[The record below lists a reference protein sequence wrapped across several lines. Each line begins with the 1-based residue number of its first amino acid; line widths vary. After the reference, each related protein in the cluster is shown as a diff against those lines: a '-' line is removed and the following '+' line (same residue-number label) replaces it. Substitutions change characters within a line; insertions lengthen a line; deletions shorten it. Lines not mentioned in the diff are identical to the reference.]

1 MRRAT
6 AAAAVAAAVLLLV
19 PARADAHAE
28 LVETV
33 PAAGE
38 QLDAAPDELRLSF
51 TESVEVA
58 DDAIEVYAAD
68 GDVLETEAPSHPGG
82 DGSEVT
88 VPLPDLEDGGYVVSW
103 RVTSSDSHPI
113 SGAFTFSVGDVS
125 PAEAEA
131 LRDDLVA
138 GSGGDRAL
146 GVVYGVA
153 RFAAFAGIVL
163 LVGGAAFV
171 LGLWPGG
178 ATDRRT
184 RRLVAA
190 GWWVTVA
197 ATVASIGL
205 QGAYE
210 ADLGLADAL
219 DPSVFGHALGAR
231 TGRTWGIRLLVLAAL
246 AVLYLV
252 ARPRTRLRTRPEG
265 AGGDGLA
272 APAPARFGD
281 EATFLAAV
289 LGLGVLVTVSA
300 AGHAAAGDMVPLAM
314 VTDVV
319 HLIGVCVWLGGLAVL
334 AAVLLRPDA
343 GGIDRSELD
352 GVVGRFSTVAFASV
366 VAIVVSGVVQGWRQ
380 LDTLDELVDTPYG
393 RLLLIKVA
401 LVALMVV
408 GAFFSR
414 VWVRRRFAARSAGGA
429 AAAGG
434 GVAAGGGDGGG
445 EPGDGSGAETSPALS
460 PGPGA
465 AAVSPPPDVRS
476 LRRSVGA
483 EALVAV
489 AVLGVTA
496 ALVNAVPGETG
507 SAEAGGGA
515 FETELHGS
523 AVLVELSVDPT
534 EPGPV
539 DIEMTTATHDGTP
552 IEPEEVSGSLTLPE
566 RELGPL
572 DVAFEPEG
580 TGHFVAEGVEVPFAG
595 EWELEV
601 VVRTSDIDQDRLA
614 TPFTVR

>member
-6 AAAAVAAAVLLLV
+6 VAAAVAAAVLLLA

-33 PAAGE
+33 PASGE
-38 QLDAAPDELRLSF
+38 QLDAPPPELRLSF
-51 TESVEVA
+51 TESVEVS
-58 DDAIEVYAAD
+58 DDAIEVYAAG
-68 GDVLETEAPSHPGG
+68 GDVVETEAPSHPGG
-82 DGSEVT
+82 DGSEVAM
-88 VPLPDLEDGGYVVSW
+88 PLPDLEDGGYVVSW

-138 GSGGDRAL
+138 DSGGDRAL
-146 GVVYGVA
+146 GIVYGVA

-171 LGLWPGG
+171 LGLWPAG

-184 RRLVAA
+184 RRLVAF

-210 ADLGLADAL
+210 ANGGLADAL
-219 DPSVFGHALGAR
+219 DPGVFGDGLGAR

-252 ARPRTRLRTRPEG
+252 ARPRTGPRTRTRSGG
-265 AGGDGLA
+265 AGGADGLA

-300 AGHAAAGDMVPLAM
+300 AGHASAGDMVPLAM

-319 HLIGVCVWLGGLAVL
+319 HLVGVCVWLGGLAVL

-343 GGIDRSELD
+343 GGFDRSELD

-366 VAIVVSGVVQGWRQ
+366 VAIVVSGSVQGWRQ

-414 VWVRRRFAARSAGGA
+414 VWVRRRLAVGSAGGA
-429 AAAGG
+429 TGGAGG
-434 GVAAGGGDGGG
+434 AT
-445 EPGDGSGAETSPALS
+445 GDGSGTGAEPAPVLS

-496 ALVNAVPGETG
+496 ALVNAVPGDTG
-507 SAEAGGGA
+507 SADAGGGGT

-523 AVLVELSVDPT
+523 AVLVELSVDPA

-539 DIEMTTATHDGTP
+539 VIEMTTATHDGTP
-552 IEPEEVSGSLTLPE
+552 MEPEEVSGSLSLPE
-566 RELGPL
+566 RDLGPFDL
-572 DVAFEPEG
+572 AFEPQG
-580 TGHFVAEGVEVPFAG
+580 TGHFVAEGVEVPFPG